1 MTGVSDKSKPYKEK
15 FLRGDLSLCHFW
27 HTNIGGGQGVGA
39 DVCMGGGGGGGQNLT
54 KVLGFFHTQRP
65 WLCFCFCSVFFRVD
79 GWTTLRL
86 GAFYSPLGT
95 KYPKRL

>member
-15 FLRGDLSLCHFW
+15 GLRGDLSLCHFW
-27 HTNIGGGQGVGA
+27 HTNIGGGVRVWGQMCVWVVGVE
-39 DVCMGGGGGGGQNLT
+39 GGQNLT

-86 GAFYSPLGT
+86 GAFYSPPW
-95 KYPKRL
+95 Y